1 MSKARGVVT
10 ANDYID
16 TDVAY
21 LLGMLFGRGQL
32 VEQGDLRRLII
43 TLDIRRKLPKL
54 PPGCTLEMDLDLENE
69 RALNQA
75 RQRVNNLLD
84 ANVDIVPAQVGKT
97 TLTAVFV
104 KPTIAWRDLRCLTCE
119 GTDRSD
125 FQLNPAF
132 VEAARAQ
139 RTILEEF
146 VRGFADVAVTP
157 SYADNA
163 WGQRARVAFPVVHA
177 NAQFAD
183 TLKQMFGLLG
193 LSAALLPGNPHQRGS
208 KKEHRIRVYAED
220 YEPIGFHFA
229 HKRRLL
235 QVMAD
240 YNRTHASTRRT

>member
-1 MSKARGVVT
+1 MSGARGVVT

-32 VEQGDLRRLII
+32 IEHGDLRRLVI
-43 TLDIRRKLPKL
+43 TLDIRRTLPKL
-54 PPGCTLEMDLDLENE
+54 PPGCTLEMNLDLENE

-84 ANVDIVPAQVGKT
+84 ANVDIVPVHAGKT

-119 GTDRSD
+119 GTDRSS

-132 VEAARAQ
+132 VEAGRTQ

-157 SYADNA
+157 SYADRDQA
-163 WGQRARVAFPVVHA
+163 TRVRVAFPVVNA
-177 NAQFAD
+177 NLQFAK
-183 TLKQMFGLLG
+183 TLMQMFKLLG
-193 LSAALLPGNPHQRGS
+193 LSPSLLQGNPPRRALPVRKQWGS
-208 KKEHRIRVYAED
+208 PGEGAGYGR
-220 YEPIGFHFA
+220 
-229 HKRRLL
+229 
-235 QVMAD
+235 
-240 YNRTHASTRRT
+240 